1 MRTID
6 FLVPFNPVYRRLTFS
21 WKSLNTQ
28 GHTHECPLNGIE
40 EKLSIHP
47 ANKDE
52 V

>member
-6 FLVPFNPVYRRLTFS
+6 FLVSFNPVYRRLTFS